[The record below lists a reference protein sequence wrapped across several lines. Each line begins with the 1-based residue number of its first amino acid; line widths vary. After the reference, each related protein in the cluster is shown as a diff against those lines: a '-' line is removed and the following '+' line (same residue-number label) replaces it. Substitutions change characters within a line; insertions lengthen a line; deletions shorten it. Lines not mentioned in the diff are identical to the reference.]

1 MGPGAEGWDQLLL
14 TMATA
19 LMLSMR
25 LPGEDPQ
32 ESPYRGPTR
41 NSLSTPRSP
50 SSPTPENAE
59 IPPTRALTWCS
70 YTTPGWSPSR
80 ASPGSGVGGPAGI
93 LTRRRRRR
101 RFSGVQSSSWHI
113 HGPSL
118 RSSSLTL
125 CPSAS
130 PFLALSLF
138 ISDSPSTRPPSH
150 PVPKLP
156 PLTHLLPLPTY
167 PSSPLQAP
175 GGLGSLGAER

>member
-1 MGPGAEGWDQLLL
+1 MGEGRCLGPQTSQGDFSLEKSGAMGPGAEGWDQLLL

-32 ESPYRGPTR
+32 ESPYRSQTR
-41 NSLSTPRSP
+41 NSPGTPRP
-50 SSPTPENAE
+50 PPRPTPGNAE
-59 IPPTRALTWCS
+59 VPHTRALTWCS

-93 LTRRRRRR
+93 LTRRRYRR

-113 HGPSL
+113 QRPSL
-118 RSSSLTL
+118 GSSSLTL

-130 PFLALSLF
+130 LFLPPSLS
-138 ISDSPSTRPPSH
+138 ISDSFSLNSTPI
-150 PVPKLP
+150 
-156 PLTHLLPLPTY
+156 
-167 PSSPLQAP
+167 PSSA
-175 GGLGSLGAER
+175 